1 MQLWFMKGPESRV
14 GLFVAA
20 LLLSACG
27 EETPLAP
34 VAAPETQ
41 LAASAPQLA
50 TLPSQAE
57 AGTTLAS
64 LRRATAR
71 YHNLDAALADG
82 FVFLHPCEVRP
93 GEGPVGI
100 VYAHPERI
108 ADGVIDP
115 SLPDALVYAPTKD
128 GGLRLA
134 AAELVVP
141 RDVAEE
147 PPTFMGATF
156 QEEDEF
162 GVWGLHVWLW
172 ISNPNGLFA
181 EANPRISC

>member
-1 MQLWFMKGPESRV
+1 MQLWFMKGPGSRV
-14 GLFVAA
+14 GMFVAA

-34 VAAPETQ
+34 VAAPQTQ
-41 LAASAPQLA
+41 LAATAPQLA

-57 AGTTLAS
+57 AATTLAT

-93 GEGPVGI
+93 GEGPVGV
-100 VYAHPERI
+100 VYVHPGRI

-115 SLPDALVYAPTKD
+115 SEPEGIVYAPTQD